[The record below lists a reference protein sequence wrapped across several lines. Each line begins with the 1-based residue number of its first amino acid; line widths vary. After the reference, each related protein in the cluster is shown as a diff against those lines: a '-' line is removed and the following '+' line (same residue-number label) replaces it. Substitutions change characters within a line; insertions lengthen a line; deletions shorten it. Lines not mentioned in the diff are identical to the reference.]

1 MRTPR
6 ALLLG
11 WGLLVVG
18 GWAAT
23 LWLGEPSATA
33 GPGPAPASVP
43 PRENPAPGPQPEG
56 GCESPAPAPSGSAG
70 PLLSVKVPGESHFDG
85 RMVQRSCVTV
95 IARDGARAR

>member
-1 MRTPR
+1 MRIPR
-6 ALLLG
+6 PLLIG
-11 WGLLVVG
+11 WGLLAVG

-33 GPGPAPASVP
+33 GPGSGSASVP

-56 GCESPAPAPSGSAG
+56 GCESPGTAPSANAG
-70 PLLSVKVPGESHFDG
+70 PSLAAKVPGDTREG
-85 RMVQRSCVTV
+85 RMRQLVCTTV